1 MHSSLFCLQ
10 GHFGKVNLYLYDPQN
25 DGTGEHVAVKELKQ
39 GSGNVESW
47 MKEIDILKSLYHQN
61 IVKYKGCCTEVGK
74 SSVLFLMENTPTCS
88 FWLHKQVIPQGFIVF
103 NPPTP

>member
-1 MHSSLFCLQ
+1 MHSLFCLQ
-10 GHFGKVNLYLYDPQN
+10 GHFGKVNLCLYDPQN

-74 SSVLFLMENTPTCS
+74 SSVLIQIENTTAYS
-88 FWLHKQVIPQGFIVF
+88 FWLHKQVISQGFIVF